1 MLTKPE
7 MTEHIRS
14 RFRNAK
20 ERAGVLVR
28 AFRVRVEILATR
40 RRLRARFAE
49 MGEEIYEGMKTGSQD
64 LGGVP
69 RVVSLK
75 IRIDGLKSELSGL
88 EEKLKNAPEGDMDGG
103 GPDGGL
109 LRKAGAG
116 EVRNRI

>member
-28 AFRVRVEILATR
+28 AFRVWVEILATR

-75 IRIDGLKSELSGL
+75 VRIDGLKSELSGL
-88 EEKLKNAPEGDMDGG
+88 EEKLKNVLEG
-103 GPDGGL
+103 
-109 LRKAGAG
+109 A
-116 EVRNRI
+116 

>member
-28 AFRVRVEILATR
+28 AIRVRLEILATR

-75 IRIDGLKSELSGL
+75 VRIDGLKSELSGL
-88 EEKLKNAPEGDMDGG
+88 EEKLKNVLEGDMDGG
-103 GPDGGL
+103 E
-109 LRKAGAG
+109 GA
-116 EVRNRI
+116 